1 MFRIKNFALTCYF
14 HTNSRNHGRGSL
26 SDSFG
31 LTLCFPRR
39 REWARLPSMKPGLKP
54 NRLTFC
60 LSWTPS
66 YWCMRLIAPFRSR
79 QFRKIGHQLL
89 LAAFFAAMAFSF
101 ICVLGAPRLNAS
113 TPQRDSTGPG
123 FVQELPAPL
132 RDVQQALDE
141 VLEDQT
147 IQGTYIF
154 DRDRT
159 LTGAQVVSSTPLF
172 DRWAGAGTVFY
183 KIRADAIAPR
193 HFLNSADQ
201 GTIAV
206 RYIVTSLDANHTRLR
221 IDAVFVESSRR
232 TVHPS
237 DGTVES
243 SEFKVFQEHL
253 HAIEHFE
260 QEALEAKRRRDSS
273 DLVRQT
279 LAFQHEDESTRLSAA
294 QSSVQD
300 LEQRVHSLRQEVER
314 RVKAPGTDLKAAPF
328 RSAAKVATLS
338 AYTDVVV
345 MIVTPHWYGVETP
358 DGQHGWLPLD
368 QLESLP

>member
-1 MFRIKNFALTCYF
+1 
-14 HTNSRNHGRGSL
+14 
-26 SDSFG
+26 
-31 LTLCFPRR
+31 
-39 REWARLPSMKPGLKP
+39 MKPRLKL

-60 LSWTPS
+60 AAWTGS
-66 YWCMRLIAPFRSR
+66 YWCMRLITSYRSR
-79 QFRKIGHQLL
+79 KFQKTGHKFWLRCL
-89 LAAFFAAMAFSF
+89 SAAIAFSF
-101 ICVLGAPRLNAS
+101 VCVLGASRLSADP
-113 TPQRDSTGPG
+113 PQRVSTGPG
-123 FVQELPAPL
+123 FVQELPEPL

-141 VLEDQT
+141 VLQDQT
-147 IQGTYIF
+147 IQGTYVF
-154 DRDRT
+154 DKDRT

-172 DRWAGAGTVFY
+172 DSWKAEGNVYY
-183 KIRADAIAPR
+183 KIRTDAIAPR

-206 RYIVTSLDANHTRLR
+206 RYIVTSLDANRTRLR
-221 IDAVFVESSRR
+221 IDAVFVENSRR

-243 SEFKVFQEHL
+243 SEFKVFLEHL

-260 QEALEAKRRRDSS
+260 LEALEAKRRRDSS

-294 QSSVQD
+294 QSSVKD
-300 LEQRVHSLRQEVER
+300 LELRVHSLRQEVER
-314 RVKAPGTDLKAAPF
+314 RVKAPGADLKAAPF
-328 RSAAKVATLS
+328 RSAAKVASLS

-345 MIVTPHWYGVETP
+345 MIVTPHWLGVETP
-358 DGQHGWLPLD
+358 DGQHGWLPVD

>member
-1 MFRIKNFALTCYF
+1 
-14 HTNSRNHGRGSL
+14 
-26 SDSFG
+26 
-31 LTLCFPRR
+31 
-39 REWARLPSMKPGLKP
+39 MKPKYKFD
-54 NRLTFC
+54 RLMLHRSQPGRC
-60 LSWTPS
+60 RSIYLITP
-66 YWCMRLIAPFRSR
+66 YRYRR
-79 QFRKIGHQLL
+79 FRKIEPQLR
-89 LAAFFAAMAFSF
+89 LACVSAMTAFVFSILF
-101 ICVLGAPRLNAS
+101 GAGTLSAGR
-113 TPQRDSTGPG
+113 PQRDSTGPG

-154 DRDRT
+154 DKDRT
-159 LTGAQVVSSTPLF
+159 LTGAQVVPNTPLF
-172 DRWAGAGTVFY
+172 EHWKGQGTVFY
-183 KIRADAIAPR
+183 KVRNDAIAPR
-193 HFLNSADQ
+193 HFVNSADQ

-206 RYIVTSLDANHTRLR
+206 RYIVTSLDPNRTRLR
-221 IDAVFVESSRR
+221 IDAVFVENSRR

-243 SEFKVFQEHL
+243 AEFKAFQEHL
-253 HAIEHFE
+253 HSIEHFE

-279 LAFQHEDESTRLSAA
+279 LAFQQEDESTRLAAA

-314 RVKAPGTDLKAAPF
+314 RVKAPGADLKAAPF
-328 RSAAKVATLS
+328 RSAAKVVSLS
-338 AYTDVVV
+338 AYTDVVI
-345 MIVTPHWYGVETP
+345 MIVTPHWLGVETP

>member
-1 MFRIKNFALTCYF
+1 MKPKAKFDRLIFCSLEA
-14 HTNSRNHGRGSL
+14 GSYSSMHL
-26 SDSFG
+26 MTPS
-31 LTLCFPRR
+31 
-39 REWARLPSMKPGLKP
+39 RLPQSRKIKL
-54 NRLTFC
+54 RSLLAWIFAALAFC
-60 LSWTPS
+60 LSS
-66 YWCMRLIAPFRSR
+66 I
-79 QFRKIGHQLL
+79 
-89 LAAFFAAMAFSF
+89 
-101 ICVLGAPRLNAS
+101 LGATTLTNAA
-113 TPQRDSTGPG
+113 PQRDSVGPG

-154 DRDRT
+154 DKDRT
-159 LTGAQVVSSTPLF
+159 LTGAQMVSSTPLF
-172 DRWAGAGTVFY
+172 DHWKGEGTVYY
-183 KIRADAIAPR
+183 KIRTDAIAPR
-193 HFLNSADQ
+193 HFVNSADQ

-206 RYIVTSLDANHTRLR
+206 RYIVTSLDPNRTRLR
-221 IDAVFVESSRR
+221 IDAVFVENSRR

-243 SEFKVFQEHL
+243 GEFKVFQEHL

-260 QEALEAKRRRDSS
+260 QEAVEAKRRRDSS

-314 RVKAPGTDLKAAPF
+314 RVKAPGADLKAAPF
-328 RSAAKVATLS
+328 RSAAKVTTLS

-345 MIVTPHWYGVETP
+345 MIVTQHWYGVETP